1 MEDNHFSLYSPLLLS
16 TLLSLQTSKH
26 SINVVMSQIKALA
39 EDVQPLLAEARDSG
53 LLQDVDILTRSLTE
67 SCEELR
73 CTVQP
78 LFYV

>member
-53 LLQDVDILTRSLTE
+53 LLQDVDKLTRSLTE
-67 SCEELR
+67 FCEELR
-73 CTVQP
+73 
-78 LFYV
+78 

>member
-53 LLQDVDILTRSLTE
+53 LLQDVDKLTRSLTE
-67 SCEELR
+67 FCEELR
-73 CTVQP
+73 WIVQP